1 MLEDHAGRR
10 TKRRQLAVG
19 GPGAAALTKAHF
31 ALADADPPAL
41 GFFEQ
46 VDAAQQ
52 RRFSG
57 AARSDDRDDRA
68 AFNPQRYPLQHL
80 HCTERLPEIGD
91 LDHVA

>member
-19 GPGAAALTKAHF
+19 RLDAAALTEVHF
-31 ALADADPPAL
+31 ALADADPPAVGL
-41 GFFEQ
+41 FEQ

-57 AARSDDRDDRA
+57 AARSDDRDDGTA
-68 AFNPQRYPLQHL
+68 LNPQRYPLQHL
-80 HCTERLPEIGD
+80 HCAERFPEIGD
-91 LDHVA
+91 LDHVG